1 MTHSHPLRA
10 TIDTEEGGWASCK
23 RSLLS
28 VIDQQIIPQLAG
40 VHEDPDRSSADTPV
54 HHPVMPPGTV
64 DAFARMCCEG
74 DEPAGRAAIAQL
86 LAQGHAL
93 QDVLH
98 TVIAPAAR
106 RLGTWWDED
115 RIGFQDVSLGLVQMQ
130 NITHHFAPMQRR
142 PQRQDEDRFRVLIAA
157 APGSRHLLGLTMVQE
172 LFANDGWDVRV
183 ELATDDT
190 ALQQA
195 LRTDWFDVLGLS
207 VGLTEQLP
215 ALPVLIERLRGLSL
229 NTRLGVLL
237 GGPAFA
243 GTPVSGP
250 FHGADAVCTEPVVAI
265 RTARRLAMQARA
277 SRHDGR

>member
-1 MTHSHPLRA
+1 MSHSQPLRA
-10 TIDTEEGGWASCK
+10 AIGADGGAWASCK

-40 VHEDPDRSSADTPV
+40 VHEDPDAPSAGAPV
-54 HHPVMPPGTV
+54 QHPVMPP
-64 DAFARMCCEG
+64 DAVETFARLCCGG
-74 DEPAGRAAIAQL
+74 DEQAGRDAIAQL
-86 LAQGHAL
+86 LAQGHGL
-93 QDVLH
+93 QDVLQ

-106 RLGTWWDED
+106 CLGAWWDED

-190 ALQQA
+190 TLQQA
-195 LRTDWFDVLGLS
+195 LSTDRFDVLGLS

-215 ALPVLIERLRGLSL
+215 GLPMLIDRLRSLSL
-229 NTRLGVLL
+229 NPRLGVLL

-243 GTPVSGP
+243 GTAVSGP
-250 FHGADAVCTEPVVAI
+250 CHGADAVCTDPAVAI
-265 RTARRLAMQARA
+265 RTARRLAMQVQA